1 MKNKQTMRMLL
12 IVIANLFVV
21 FLGIG
26 LVIPVMPTFMHEMA
40 LSGQTMGYL
49 VAAFAIA
56 QLVCSPIAGRL
67 SDLAGR
73 KKMIVIG
80 MLVYGVSE
88 FLYGIGQDVSILYV
102 SRLLGGLGAALI
114 MPSIM
119 AFVADVTT
127 IEERPKAMGWVSGAI
142 SGGFIIGP
150 GIGGFLGDISTRL
163 PFFVASALG
172 LMGFIFAWVFLKEP
186 PRAAVAQVK
195 VKTNMKDVLLT
206 PVLAFPFL
214 IILINAFG
222 LAAFESIYSIYVDL
236 NFGFSVTDIAVVI
249 TVSGILA
256 LVAQLVFFD
265 GMVKRLGEV
274 GLIRICLL
282 LSAIFVAGIIFSRG
296 YWTVSISTFVVF
308 LAFDLI
314 RPAITTFLSKN
325 AGENQ
330 GTVSGINSAL
340 TSVGNIVG
348 PILSGTL
355 LDIDSHYPYFVVV
368 VILALS
374 FGLTLFWKQ
383 QPQKLTSNS

>member
-1 MKNKQTMRMLL
+1 MKNKQTMSMLL

-26 LVIPVMPTFMHEMA
+26 LVIPVMPTFMREMG

-49 VAAFAIA
+49 VAAFAVA
-56 QLVCSPIAGRL
+56 QLVCSPIAGRF
-67 SDLAGR
+67 SDLFGR

-80 MLVYGVSE
+80 MLVYAVSE
-88 FLYGIGQDVSILYV
+88 FLYGIGQEVTILYV

-114 MPSIM
+114 MPSVM

-163 PFFVASALG
+163 PFFVASLLG
-172 LMGFIFAWVFLKEP
+172 LIGFVFAWAFLKEP
-186 PRAAVAQVK
+186 PRVEAVHNK
-195 VKTNMKDVLLT
+195 PKSSMKEVMLT
-206 PVLAFPFL
+206 PILAFPFL

-249 TVSGILA
+249 TVSGVLA
-256 LVAQLVFFD
+256 LIAQLVFFD
-265 GMVKRLGEV
+265 AMVKRVGEV

-282 LSAIFVAGIIFSRG
+282 LSAIFVAGIVFATG
-296 YWTVSISTFVVF
+296 YWTVLISTFVVF

-355 LDIDSHYPYFVVV
+355 LDVDSHYPYFVVI
-368 VILALS
+368 VILAVS
-374 FGLTLFWKQ
+374 FGLTLLWKQ
-383 QPQKLTSNS
+383 QPDRMINEL

>member
-1 MKNKQTMRMLL
+1 MKNKQTMNMLL

-26 LVIPVMPTFMHEMA
+26 LVIPVMPTFMHEMN

-49 VAAFAIA
+49 VAAFAVA
-56 QLVCSPIAGRL
+56 QLICSPIAGRL
-67 SDLAGR
+67 SDLFGR

-80 MLVYGVSE
+80 MLVYAVSE

-102 SRLLGGLGAALI
+102 SRLLGGLAAALI
-114 MPSIM
+114 MPSVM

-127 IEERPKAMGWVSGAI
+127 IQERPKAMGWVSGAI

-150 GIGGFLGDISTRL
+150 GIGGFLGDISIRL
-163 PFFVASALG
+163 PFFVASFLG
-172 LMGFIFAWVFLKEP
+172 LLGFVFAWVLLKEP
-186 PRAAVAQVK
+186 PRLQIAENK
-195 VKTNMKDVLLT
+195 PKRSMKEVLLT

-236 NFGFSVTDIAVVI
+236 NFGFSVRDIAVVI
-249 TVSGILA
+249 TVSGVLA
-256 LVAQLVFFD
+256 LIAQLVFFD

-282 LSAIFVAGIIFSRG
+282 LSAIFVAGLVFATG
-296 YWTVSISTFVVF
+296 YWTVLIATFVVF

-340 TSVGNIVG
+340 TSVGNIIG

-355 LDIDSHYPYFVVV
+355 LDMDSHYPYFVVV
-368 VILALS
+368 MILAVS
-374 FGLTLFWKQ
+374 FAMTLFWKQ
-383 QPQKLTSNS
+383 QPNKLINE

>member
-1 MKNKQTMRMLL
+1 MKNKQTMSMLL

-49 VAAFAIA
+49 VAAFAVA
-56 QLVCSPIAGRL
+56 QLVCSPIAGRF
-67 SDLAGR
+67 SDLFGR

-80 MLVYGVSE
+80 MLVYAVSE
-88 FLYGIGQDVSILYV
+88 FLYGIGQEVSVLYV

-114 MPSIM
+114 MPSVM

-163 PFFVASALG
+163 PFFVASLLG
-172 LMGFIFAWVFLKEP
+172 LIGFVFAWAFLKEP
-186 PRAAVAQVK
+186 PRLEVAHDK
-195 VKTNMKDVLLT
+195 PKSSMKEVMLT

-249 TVSGILA
+249 TVSGVLA
-256 LVAQLVFFD
+256 LIAQLVFFD
-265 GMVKRLGEV
+265 GMVKRVGEV

-282 LSAIFVAGIIFSRG
+282 LSAIFVAGIVFSSG
-296 YWTVSISTFVVF
+296 YWTVLISTFVVF

-368 VILALS
+368 VILAVS

-383 QPQKLTSNS
+383 QPNKVINDR

>member
-1 MKNKQTMRMLL
+1 MKNKQTMSMLL

-26 LVIPVMPTFMHEMA
+26 LVIPVMPTFMREMR

-49 VAAFAIA
+49 VAAFAVA
-56 QLVCSPIAGRL
+56 QLVCSPIAGRF
-67 SDLAGR
+67 SDLFGR

-80 MLVYGVSE
+80 MLVYAVSE
-88 FLYGIGQDVSILYV
+88 FLYGIGQEVTILFV

-114 MPSIM
+114 MPSVM

-163 PFFVASALG
+163 PFFVASLLG
-172 LMGFIFAWVFLKEP
+172 LIGFVFAWAFLKEP
-186 PRAAVAQVK
+186 PRVEAVHNK
-195 VKTNMKDVLLT
+195 PKSSMKEVMLT
-206 PVLAFPFL
+206 PILAFPFL

-249 TVSGILA
+249 TVSGVLA
-256 LVAQLVFFD
+256 LIAQLVFFD
-265 GMVKRLGEV
+265 AMVKRVGEV

-282 LSAIFVAGIIFSRG
+282 LSAIFVAGIVFATG
-296 YWTVSISTFVVF
+296 YWTVLISTFVVF

-355 LDIDSHYPYFVVV
+355 LDVDSHYPYFVVI
-368 VILALS
+368 VILAVS
-374 FGLTLFWKQ
+374 FGLTLLWKQ
-383 QPQKLTSNS
+383 QPDRMINEL